1 MALTWDITN
10 VDLPQ
15 EILYEKNDEG
25 EEHLNP
31 ITWAI
36 IWSTIFLG
44 FNELTEKNLNDWHR
58 RMKQLEISG
67 MGLLGERDSD
77 VKRMPNLKELKLHI
91 GLKTNG
97 AMIKKGSAWNREL
110 VRQVNLATDELV
122 KKEKE
127 DLEEVEKE
135 MDKAVEDVDENATVS
150 FEDESELNG

>member
-1 MALTWDITN
+1 MALTWDITK
-10 VDLPQ
+10 VDLPP
-15 EILYEKNDEG
+15 EILYVKNDEG

-44 FNELTEKNLNDWHR
+44 FNELTEKTLNEWHR
-58 RMKQLEISG
+58 RTKQLEISG
-67 MGLLGERDSD
+67 MGLLGEKDSD
-77 VKRMPNLKELKLHI
+77 VKRMPNLRELKLHI

-110 VRQVNLATDELV
+110 VRQVNLATDEIV
-122 KKEKE
+122 KKERA
-127 DLEEVEKE
+127 DLEEVENE
-135 MDKAVEDVDENATVS
+135 IDKAVEDVDENATVS

>member
-1 MALTWDITN
+1 MALTWDIRN

-122 KKEKE
+122 KKEKVE
-127 DLEEVEKE
+127 LEEVENE
-135 MDKAVEDVDENATVS
+135 IEEDVDENATVS
-150 FEDESELNG
+150 FEDESEYNG

>member
-77 VKRMPNLKELKLHI
+77 VKRMPNLEELKLHI

-122 KKEKE
+122 KKEKVE
-127 DLEEVEKE
+127 LEEVENE
-135 MDKAVEDVDENATVS
+135 IEEDVDENATVS
-150 FEDESELNG
+150 FEDESEYNG

>member
-1 MALTWDITN
+1 MALSWDLRN

-15 EILYEKNDEG
+15 ETLYVKEDSG

-36 IWSTIFLG
+36 VWSTIFIG

-67 MGLLGERDSD
+67 MGLLGEKDSD
-77 VKRMPNLKELKLHI
+77 VKRMPNLRELKLHI

-97 AMIKKGSAWNREL
+97 SLIKKGSAWNREL
-110 VRQVNLATDELV
+110 VRQVNLTADTIIKQEREELA
-122 KKEKE
+122 
-127 DLEEVEKE
+127 EVEKS
-135 MDKAVEDVDENATVS
+135 DED
-150 FEDESELNG
+150 

>member
-97 AMIKKGSAWNREL
+97 AMIKKGSAWNREI

-122 KKEKE
+122 KKEKA
-127 DLEEVEKE
+127 DLEEVE
-135 MDKAVEDVDENATVS
+135 KAVEDVDENATVS

>member
-1 MALTWDITN
+1 MALSWDLRN

-15 EILYEKNDEG
+15 ETLYVKEDSG

-36 IWSTIFLG
+36 VWSTIFIG
-44 FNELTEKNLNDWHR
+44 FNELTEKNLNEWHR

-67 MGLLGERDSD
+67 MGLLGEKDSD
-77 VKRMPNLKELKLHI
+77 VKRMPNLRELKLHI

-97 AMIKKGSAWNREL
+97 SLIKKGSAWNREL
-110 VRQVNLATDELV
+110 VRQVNLTADTII

-127 DLEEVEKE
+127 ELAEVEKPN
-135 MDKAVEDVDENATVS
+135 ED
-150 FEDESELNG
+150 

>member
-1 MALTWDITN
+1 MALTWDLRN

-15 EILYEKNDEG
+15 ETLYVKEDSG

-36 IWSTIFLG
+36 VWSTIFIG
-44 FNELTEKNLNDWHR
+44 FNELTEKNLNEWHR

-67 MGLLGERDSD
+67 MGLLGEKDSD
-77 VKRMPNLKELKLHI
+77 VKRMPNLRELKLHI

-97 AMIKKGSAWNREL
+97 SLIKKGSAWNREL
-110 VRQVNLATDELV
+110 VRQVNLTADTII

-127 DLEEVEKE
+127 ELAEVEKPN
-135 MDKAVEDVDENATVS
+135 ED
-150 FEDESELNG
+150 